1 MDILKRSDLKF
12 QLVKQVL
19 RKYQRIR
26 QRLVNTAA
34 MSSYLFMMSILQ
46 TVYHR
51 NLRFQPGRLQGQT
64 SMTIEHFLAVSYLQK
79 SDHECYLVQF
89 TLETYFRSFT
99 RTVPICFDD
108 EAAKLSDFWKTHLLV
123 FLSSRVNRVTAPPTK
138 NKISHLFVSI
148 KCQNQ
153 SS

>member
-51 NLRFQPGRLQGQT
+51 NLRFQPGRL
-64 SMTIEHFLAVSYLQK
+64 
-79 SDHECYLVQF
+79 
-89 TLETYFRSFT
+89 
-99 RTVPICFDD
+99 
-108 EAAKLSDFWKTHLLV
+108 
-123 FLSSRVNRVTAPPTK
+123 
-138 NKISHLFVSI
+138 
-148 KCQNQ
+148 
-153 SS
+153 